1 MYDTHMHTHNTHTHT
16 CMQTHKHTQH
26 TPTTRT
32 HTHTHTTHI
41 YTTDTYRKKIY
52 LVWYLYLCGWNNAK
66 VTQSANAHL
75 SSQDVV
81 YHNETENHNNAD
93 HKYLTDYIII

>member
-1 MYDTHMHTHNTHTHT
+1 MYDTHMHPQHTHT
-16 CMQTHKHTQH
+16 CMQTHKHTYAH
-26 TPTTRT
+26 A
-32 HTHTHTTHI
+32 HTH
-41 YTTDTYRKKIY
+41 TTDTYRKNIY

-75 SSQDVV
+75 SSQHVV